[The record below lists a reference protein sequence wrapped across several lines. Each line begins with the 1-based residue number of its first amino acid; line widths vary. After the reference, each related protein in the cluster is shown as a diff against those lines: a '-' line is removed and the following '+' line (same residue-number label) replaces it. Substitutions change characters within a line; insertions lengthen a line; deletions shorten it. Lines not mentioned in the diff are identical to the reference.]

1 MMETVERTSPVM
13 AVYFVTIVLIGT
25 YIIMNLF
32 LVVLLELF
40 TLEVFTDS
48 AVVSIDSEVSS
59 AVEPSFPR
67 RGTHAVPTRT
77 ASSSQ
82 PYT

>member
-1 MMETVERTSPVM
+1 MMEAVERTSPVM
-13 AVYFVTIVLIGT
+13 AVYFVMIVLIGT

-48 AVVSIDSEVSS
+48 GVVSIDSEVSS
-59 AVEPSFPR
+59 AVDPSFP
-67 RGTHAVPTRT
+67 
-77 ASSSQ
+77 
-82 PYT
+82 